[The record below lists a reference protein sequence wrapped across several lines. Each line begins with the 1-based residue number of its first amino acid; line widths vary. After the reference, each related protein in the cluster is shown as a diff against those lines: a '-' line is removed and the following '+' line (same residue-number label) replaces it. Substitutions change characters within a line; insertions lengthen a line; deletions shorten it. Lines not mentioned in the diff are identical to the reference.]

1 MGAVNRLAA
10 PHRRVDSEHLL
21 RLARYL
27 LPLVVVIICLGAWYS
42 DVIADLFAHR
52 TRTSDVAGSWILDEE
67 ALARN
72 AEGVASIVP
81 PGRERDAMAA
91 SLLTKGDPYRGVVL
105 TFEADRLVTRNA
117 AGTREQPGVYEGFS
131 EASLAFTPTG
141 QRSMAIIIDEP
152 GRRIRLALPVLSIP
166 LKRAE

>member
-1 MGAVNRLAA
+1 VNRPAA
-10 PHRRVDSEHLL
+10 PHRTVDSEHLL

-27 LPLVVVIICLGAWYS
+27 LPVVVVLVCLGAWYS

-52 TRTSDVAGSWILDEE
+52 TRMSDVAGSWVLDEE

-91 SLLTKGDPYRGVVL
+91 SLVAKGDAYRGVVL
-105 TFEADRLVTRNA
+105 TFEADRLVTRSA
-117 AGTREQPGVYEGFS
+117 AGAREQQGVYEGFS
-131 EASLAFTPTG
+131 EASLAFTPAG
-141 QRSMAIIIDEP
+141 QRSIAIIIDDP
-152 GRRIRLALPVLSIP
+152 GKRIRLAQPVLSIP
-166 LKRAE
+166 LKRAPE